1 MSASVRAAIFIASLL
16 GAQAAHADRRL
27 EDAQMN
33 AAIAVEDE
41 TTKTLALE
49 PGVIAAS
56 HGRAKRD
63 GANLILKIGHGPS
76 LTLTDDNSGCEPPK
90 FDYGKCFRF
99 TLIAD
104 LPSRHAYIVAD
115 SYYEGGKTEL
125 IDDRTGT
132 RTLFSQ
138 IPRFSPDGGLLLVF
152 SNSDAGDGGL
162 IQLWRRQSD
171 RIAKEWEISQNEI
184 RQLGYYKT
192 ALIGWQQDA
201 IQLDMST
208 PGTADGPETH
218 RPATLARDNSGWH
231 LTVITAAAP

>member
-1 MSASVRAAIFIASLL
+1 VSASVRAAIFLASLL
-16 GAQAAHADRRL
+16 GAQAAHAERQV
-27 EDAQMN
+27 EDAQLS
-33 AAIAVEDE
+33 AAFSVEDE
-41 TTKTLALE
+41 TSKTVALE
-49 PGVIAAS
+49 PGVVAAS

-63 GANLILKIGHGPS
+63 GANLILKIAHGPS

-115 SYYEGGKTEL
+115 SYYEGGKAEL

-138 IPRFSPDGGLLLVF
+138 IPRFSPDGSLLLIF

-162 IQLWRRQSD
+162 IQLWRREGG
-171 RIAKEWEISQNEI
+171 RIAKEWEISQDEAK
-184 RQLGYYKT
+184 RVGYYET
-192 ALIGWQQDA
+192 ALIGWPQDGV
-201 IQLDMST
+201 QLDLTNPEMN
-208 PGTADGPETH
+208 GKPETH
-218 RPATLARDNSGWH
+218 HPATLARSKSGWA
-231 LTVITAAAP
+231 LTFTDSK